1 MRSCGMAAETL
12 MLATK
17 SMGYDCCPL
26 DGFDFETVG
35 KPINLPEDHVNA
47 MFVAIGK
54 ALDPVN
60 PVGG

>member
-1 MRSCGMAAETL
+1 

-26 DGFDFETVG
+26 DGSDFETVG
-35 KPINLPEDHVNA
+35 KLINLPEDHVNA